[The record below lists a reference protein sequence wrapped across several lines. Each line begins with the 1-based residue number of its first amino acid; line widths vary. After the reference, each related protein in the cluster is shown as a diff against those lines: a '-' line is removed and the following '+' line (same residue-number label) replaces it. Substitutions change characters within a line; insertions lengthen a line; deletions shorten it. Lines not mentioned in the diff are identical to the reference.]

1 MIVISD
7 ASAIIALSAIG
18 KLDILRDLFQEVI
31 IPPAVFNEIVIQGV
45 QRPGAEEVKNKH
57 WITVHSA
64 QDNSSVAALNLGKG
78 EKEAIALFLELN
90 ADLLLIDEVKARKEA
105 KQLGVTYTGI
115 LGVLVEAK
123 RQNLIP
129 MVKSLMDDLRIIA
142 GFRISQPLYEFVL
155 NEVDETSSL
164 ET

>member
-7 ASAIIALSAIG
+7 ASAIIALS
-18 KLDILRDLFQEVI
+18 
-31 IPPAVFNEIVIQGV
+31 
-45 QRPGAEEVKNKH
+45 
-57 WITVHSA
+57 
-64 QDNSSVAALNLGKG
+64 
-78 EKEAIALFLELN
+78 
-90 ADLLLIDEVKARKEA
+90 EA

-129 MVKSLMDDLRIIA
+129 MVKSFMDDLRIIA

-155 NEVDETSSL
+155 NEVNETSFP